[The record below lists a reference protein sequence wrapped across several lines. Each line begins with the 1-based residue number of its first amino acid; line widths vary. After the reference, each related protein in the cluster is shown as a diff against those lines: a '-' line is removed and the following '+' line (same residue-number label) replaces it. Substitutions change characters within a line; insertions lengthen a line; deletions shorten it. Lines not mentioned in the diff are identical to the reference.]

1 MAFLKK
7 PFTFYIV
14 SGLIILA
21 VIGVA
26 VSLISNPAGFLQRI
40 AVIVIIGAAVYFLFQ
55 RFNRYNPS
63 KREQRAFIKAAKKSK
78 RRFNNNK
85 ESGTANGRKGSVGS
99 ITSIKKSRKKSSPH
113 LTVIEGKKGKK
124 KNRAS
129 L

>member
-40 AVIVIIGAAVYFLFQ
+40 AVIVIIGAVVYFLFQ
-55 RFNRYNPS
+55 RFNRSNPS

-78 RRFNNNK
+78 RRFNNK
-85 ESGTANGRKGSVGS
+85 ESGSVIGRKGSVGS
-99 ITSIKKSRKKSSPH
+99 ITSIKKSKKKSSPH